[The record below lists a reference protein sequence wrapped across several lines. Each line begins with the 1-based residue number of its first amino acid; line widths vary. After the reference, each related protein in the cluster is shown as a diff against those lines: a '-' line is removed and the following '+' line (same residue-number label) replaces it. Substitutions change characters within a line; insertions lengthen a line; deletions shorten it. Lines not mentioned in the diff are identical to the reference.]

1 MIRRITYF
9 LMVALAVL
17 LLTIRC
23 EKPEGIIQEDI
34 VDVTSRITSFPE
46 ILGTGDT
53 VVIEGT
59 RLNEV
64 VRVIFG
70 NLTISK
76 YELIYTPNG
85 IKFQIPALVPNGEN
99 EVVLV
104 FSGNERAFK
113 KITVLPR
120 QTYSFMDPIFGRS
133 GDTITVWGTN
143 LNVVENVLVG
153 DVAATII
160 EQPGN
165 YLKFIIPSGAY
176 PDKIYLKTDLLS
188 LPSKDTLI
196 VCDNSE
202 AFICLP
208 NLMENGDFEMA
219 PGYGVTTGDA
229 DLGPNWYAPGHNTRQ
244 ILEIVPASSVPDPNY
259 PGLGS
264 KVLKAQINSEWLN
277 SSAFTNNWQIQIVNS
292 LTCDSNRVF
301 RFMGKIWSDMAGRQ
315 VEVNG
320 GVALPSYTNMLGA
333 QEIILNRG
341 WNEFS
346 IEIKHDRSQ
355 NQNERQIRA
364 IISFGYYVNEGV
376 TFYFDDLRV
385 VDIGER
391 HD

>member
-1 MIRRITYF
+1 
-9 LMVALAVL
+9 MVVLTVL

-34 VDVTSRITSFPE
+34 VDVTSRITSCPE

-53 VVIEGT
+53 VVIEGAQ
-59 RLNEV
+59 LNDV

-70 NLTISK
+70 NLTISR
-76 YELIYTPNG
+76 YELVYTPNG
-85 IKFQIPALVPNGEN
+85 IKFQIPALAPNGEN
-99 EVVLV
+99 DVVLV

-120 QTYSFMDPIFGRS
+120 QTYLFMDPIFGKA

-143 LNVVENVLVG
+143 LNVVENILIG
-153 DVAATII
+153 DIEANII

-165 YLKFIIPSGAY
+165 YLKFVIPANAY
-176 PDKIYLKTDLLS
+176 PNRVYLKTSLLS

-196 VCDNSE
+196 VCDNSDE
-202 AFICLP
+202 FICLP

-244 ILEIVPASSVPDPNY
+244 ILEIVPASSIPDPNY

-301 RFMGKIWSDMAGRQ
+301 RFMGKIWSDVAGRQ

-320 GVALPSYTNMLGA
+320 GVALPSYTNMLGT
-333 QEIILNRG
+333 QELILNRG

-346 IEIKHDRSQ
+346 IEIKHDRSL

-364 IISFGYYVNEGV
+364 IISFGYLVNDGV